1 MIDRA
6 AKVFEQNRAER
17 LEALGRL
24 TGGVAHDFNNLLT
37 IILGCA
43 EALLEERSNDAVVT
57 EMAGMIRVAGERGA
71 ELNSQLLSF
80 ARRQP
85 LEPRPT
91 EVDRLIGELEPLLR
105 RSIGEDVELVVA
117 RTREAWTAIADAA
130 QLETAVL
137 NLALNARDAMPS
149 GGKLTIETANVS
161 LDEGYAGEHTEVC
174 PGDYVM
180 VAVTD
185 TGEGMSSHVAN
196 HAFDPFFTTKAVGKG
211 TGLGLSMVYGFVKQ
225 SGGHVKIYS
234 EPGIGTTVKL
244 YIPKAAAAER
254 LPIASQE
261 DVVPTGHEHVLVVE
275 DDDLVREHV
284 RKLLTGLGYKV
295 TLAADGPT
303 ALALVDAGLVFQLL
317 FTDVVMPGG
326 MDGRRL
332 ADAVKSRRPDV
343 GVLYTSGYTENAIV
357 HHGRLDAGVHLLN
370 KPYRKRDLALKVRA
384 ALAEPS

>member
-1 MIDRA
+1 MNSIASVERA
-6 AKVFEQNRAER
+6 QGRAER

-37 IILGCA
+37 VILGCA
-43 EALLEERSNDAVVT
+43 EALLAERSDDPVVT
-57 EMAGMIRVAGERGA
+57 EMAGMIRIAGERGA

-85 LEPRPT
+85 LEPKP
-91 EVDRLIGELEPLLR
+91 VDVDLLIGELEPLLR

-117 RTREAWTAIADAA
+117 RTIDAWHAVADPA

-161 LDEGYAGEHTEVC
+161 LDGGYAGRHAEVR

-185 TGEGMSSHVAN
+185 TGEGMSSHVAD

-234 EPGIGTTVKL
+234 EPGLGATIKL
-244 YIPKAAAAER
+244 YIPKAVTAESR
-254 LPIASQE
+254 SAPPQDDE
-261 DVVPTGHEHVLVVE
+261 VPTGVEHVLVVE

-284 RKLLTGLGYKV
+284 RKLLTGLGYAV
-295 TLAADGPT
+295 TLAPDGPA
-303 ALALVDAGLVFQLL
+303 ALAMVDGGLEFELL

-332 ADAVKSRRPDV
+332 ADAVRSRRPGV

-370 KPYRKRDLALKVRA
+370 KPYRKRELALKVRA
-384 ALAEPS
+384 ALAERT